1 MLTILL
7 SHKDLDQYEIKIRG
21 ELHFNKMDKKEA
33 YVACQP
39 SVTALKSSVDD
50 YSLALSNAAG
60 GTTEDKKARGRSRIV
75 LDDAITRVAKTLEMR
90 ANELPEEEGRALI
103 NGAGFEIR
111 QAPARKNLSFLEKP
125 TNLTALDVLGF
136 DGTAKVACK
145 KNVDT
150 VSVGVEYQL
159 KEGELWQNG
168 PIFTAST
175 GLITGLPSGTYVNI
189 RVYGI
194 GRKGLKSDPTD
205 YVTVLVS

>member
-39 SVTALKSSVDD
+39 SVTALKSAVDD

-60 GTTEDKKARGRSRIV
+60 GNSEDKKARVRSRSV
-75 LDDAITRVAKTLEMR
+75 LDDAITRVAKALEMR
-90 ANELPEEEGRALI
+90 ANDLPEEEGVALI
-103 NGAGFEIR
+103 TGAGFDIR
-111 QAPARKNLSFLEKP
+111 QVAARKNLAFLEKP
-125 TNLTALDVLGF
+125 TNLAAVDVLGF
-136 DGTAKVACK
+136 NGTAKVSCK
-145 KNVDT
+145 KNSDT

-159 KEGELWQNG
+159 KDDAAWQNG
-168 PIFTAST
+168 TFIT
-175 GLITGLPSGTYVNI
+175 GSSSLLTGLPSGTYVNI